1 MNLNRLFNEAN
12 DSNIEVKGIVDID
25 LDPKQTGLAGSP
37 TKVKKSFS
45 KVINKQIELKEGTPE
60 ELAEEIVARLKS
72 RNVL

>member
-12 DSNIEVKGIVDID
+12 DQNVEVKTILDIE
-25 LDPKQTGLAGSP
+25 LDPVETGLKGSP

-45 KVINKQIELKEGTPE
+45 KVINKQIELKEGTVE